1 MKLAIGISAWSQ
13 PTGRTSRRT
22 SRSARSRGR
31 SFEFEPRTNAERDA
45 VEEMAIAKWRQ
56 RRYWGTEAA
65 TLDLQMDKQ
74 AKEIAEQFKTTDE
87 LTRLAIAFQTL
98 SDNSNALRLL
108 DRYLAGIRRDYDRAF
123 QRLLELRILSSPQP
137 SGRRKPDFTEQTG
150 DYPFDTEQ

>member
-1 MKLAIGISAWSQ
+1 
-13 PTGRTSRRT
+13 
-22 SRSARSRGR
+22 
-31 SFEFEPRTNAERDA
+31 

-74 AKEIAEQFKTTDE
+74 AKEITEQFDKTDE
-87 LTRLAIAFQTL
+87 MTRLAIAFQTL

-123 QRLLELRILSSPQP
+123 QRLLDLRILNSPQP
-137 SGRRKPDFTEQTG
+137 SGRRKRDFTEQTEPIPLTQNHNAG
-150 DYPFDTEQ
+150 YTVRSNLDWRERYDNLPSGTEVCVGRAYFWSRSDWPCC

>member
-45 VEEMAIAKWRQ
+45 VEMAIAKWRQ

-74 AKEIAEQFKTTDE
+74 AKEIAEEFDKTDE
-87 LTRLAIAFQTL
+87 MIRLAIAFQTL
-98 SDNSNALRLL
+98 ADNPTALPLL
-108 DRYLAGIRRDYDRAF
+108 DR
-123 QRLLELRILSSPQP
+123 
-137 SGRRKPDFTEQTG
+137 
-150 DYPFDTEQ
+150 